1 MGSGTGFRIL
11 THATGIGSVFFDLYV
26 RLAKIDC
33 DLCTFQ
39 NADMTIRFHSRE
51 RILTVKIYLR
61 VRQLTRLS
69 ARLAINS
76 G

>member
-11 THATGIGSVFFDLYV
+11 THANGIGSVFFDLYV
-26 RLAKIDC
+26 CLAKTDC